1 MNVFR
6 YYSNLTPKGE
16 CVEISSLSTIL
27 KSNVKVMIKSNYRQ
41 FKKLQI
47 FKQILLVS
55 SRHWK
60 RTENSVKNMKT
71 KVKVRRVK
79 LVYQRSL

>member
-1 MNVFR
+1 
-6 YYSNLTPKGE
+6 
-16 CVEISSLSTIL
+16 
-27 KSNVKVMIKSNYRQ
+27 MIKSNYRQ